1 MFSVDNLYHILQQN
15 LLFPLKINCF
25 QTKFVGDK
33 FHEAFIPTMSNVAKD
48 TGMPY
53 GWLPSDHLHIFFWD
67 QEPFKQEL
75 FDDAVRRENDL
86 FLYYKA
92 KAIAY
97 SDVCATTVSDD
108 NWYYF
113 FHGFAALDWYRDVQ
127 YFDNLKN
134 KKFTKVFITL
144 NRLVTQDRSYRL
156 WLVAA
161 LLERDLDQQGLVS
174 CALQDSFGGTWKN
187 EIFDTKS
194 QLTKEQRKLIYRQ
207 FSKLTSDLN
216 LDFDSTP
223 GAASAEMGVQ
233 QMKLF
238 QQAFVHLVTETVYY
252 PNNLHLTEK
261 IFRPIVVYRPF
272 ILVGAPGNLEYLKRY
287 GFQTFDQWWD
297 ESYDQEPDPERRLA
311 MVVEQVERLCQLSP
325 SELDTM
331 YQEMLP
337 VLQHNRDHFYGKF
350 RQIIVDEML
359 DNFVV
364 MIDKF
369 NQKQGSVIHDVS
381 QVDINNL
388 KQLLGR

>member
-1 MFSVDNLYHILQQN
+1 
-15 LLFPLKINCF
+15 
-25 QTKFVGDK
+25 
-33 FHEAFIPTMSNVAKD
+33 
-48 TGMPY
+48 
-53 GWLPSDHLHIFFWD
+53 
-67 QEPFKQEL
+67 
-75 FDDAVRRENDL
+75 
-86 FLYYKA
+86 
-92 KAIAY
+92 
-97 SDVCATTVSDD
+97 
-108 NWYYF
+108 
-113 FHGFAALDWYRDVQ
+113 
-127 YFDNLKN
+127 
-134 KKFTKVFITL
+134 
-144 NRLVTQDRSYRL
+144 
-156 WLVAA
+156 LVAA
-161 LLERDLDQQGLVS
+161 LLERNLDQQGLVS

-252 PNNLHLTEK
+252 PSNLHLTEK

-297 ESYDQEPDPERRLA
+297 ESYDQEPDPERRLT

-337 VLQHNRDHFYGKF
+337 VLQHNRSHFYGKF

>member
-1 MFSVDNLYHILQQN
+1 
-15 LLFPLKINCF
+15 
-25 QTKFVGDK
+25 
-33 FHEAFIPTMSNVAKD
+33 
-48 TGMPY
+48 
-53 GWLPSDHLHIFFWD
+53 
-67 QEPFKQEL
+67 
-75 FDDAVRRENDL
+75 VRRENDL

-97 SDVCATTVSDD
+97 SDVCETIVSDD

-161 LLERDLDQQGLVS
+161 LLERGLDKQGLIS

-216 LDFDSTP
+216 LDFDNTP
-223 GAASAEMGVQ
+223 GMASAEMGIQ

-238 QQAFVHLVTETVYY
+238 QQAFVHIVTETVYY

-272 ILVGAPGNLEYLKRY
+272 ILVGAQGNLAYLKRY

-297 ESYDQEPDPERRLA
+297 ESYDAEPDAERRLA
-311 MVVEQVERLCQLSP
+311 MVVEQIEQLCRLSP
-325 SELDTM
+325 SELDAM

-337 VLQHNRDHFYGKF
+337 VLEHNRQHFYSKF
-350 RQIIVDEML
+350 KQIIVDEML

-364 MIDKF
+364 MINRF
-369 NQKQGSVIHDVS
+369 NQKQGSIIHDIG
-381 QVDINNL
+381 QVDIKHL
-388 KQLLGR
+388 KRLLGQ